1 MLLNAKHHCKYHVK
15 DTSRKRSLGRR
26 KPDLMF
32 WPKGETLI
40 NRNKAF
46 LGEIKTLQEEGQFTE
61 TDKGKALTWA
71 HCLLQMHPQRQSAM
85 SFLTDTSCSSGYAE
99 SHMAK

>member
-1 MLLNAKHHCKYHVK
+1 MLLKAKHHCKYHMK
-15 DTSRKRSLGRR
+15 DTSHKRSLGGC
-26 KPDLMF
+26 KPDQTF

-40 NRNKAF
+40 NWNKAI
-46 LGEIKTLQEEGQFTE
+46 LGEIKRLREEGQFTE
-61 TDKGKALTWA
+61 TNKGKALTWA
-71 HCLLQMHPQRQSAM
+71 HCLLQMHPQHQSAM